1 MKNKKGFTLVEIMIV
16 VVIIGLLAA
25 MAVPAFQKVRTNS
38 QNKSIVNNGRQIQ
51 AAANQYFL
59 EFGITK
65 AGLDDLVGFDSYIN
79 AADSDALKI
88 LGEPYP
94 ATLTQGKTFNIS
106 GLPNGAGGGGTDDHT
121 PTSGATALTFSL

>member
-79 AADSDALKI
+79 PADSDA
-88 LGEPYP
+88 
-94 ATLTQGKTFNIS
+94 
-106 GLPNGAGGGGTDDHT
+106 
-121 PTSGATALTFSL
+121 